1 MKLYNES
8 NLGTRDKVIFKI
20 LRADSLKY
28 IIIEVYTLEI
38 KVVN

>member
-28 IIIEVYTLEI
+28 ITIEVYTLEI

>member
-8 NLGTRDKVIFKI
+8 NLGTKDKVIFEI

-28 IIIEVYTLEI
+28 TTIEVYTLEI